1 MNVKALFQKKETP
14 PRCSA
19 VILAA
24 GNSER
29 MGTDKA
35 LMELGGMPVL
45 ARTLLAFQ
53 SCELVDDIVVVTR
66 MEKVMEIAGLCKK
79 FGISKASQV
88 ITGGATRAQSSLAG
102 VSAVKARAR
111 LIAIHDG
118 ARPLVTRELIERC
131 IYAARDNMAAVPVI
145 CSTDTLKSVD
155 DRGFVLATVD
165 RAHTVRVQTPQVF
178 DADLIKGALTSA
190 SADDMTITDD
200 CSAIERMGV
209 KAITVE
215 GDVNNIKL
223 TTPDDM
229 PIATAVLKDRGE
241 FRAYR
246 SWV

>member
-1 MNVKALFQKKETP
+1 MNIMGVFKKKDTLP
-14 PRCSA
+14 QCSA

-24 GNSER
+24 GSSER

-45 ARTLLAFQ
+45 ARTLLVFQ
-53 SCELVDDIVVVTR
+53 KSPLVDDIVVVTR

-79 FGISKASQV
+79 YGIGKVSQV
-88 ITGGATRAQSSLAG
+88 ITGGATRAESALAG
-102 VSAVKARAR
+102 VSAVKGSAR

-118 ARPLVTRELIERC
+118 ARPLVTPEVIERC
-131 IYAARDNMAAVPVI
+131 VYAARDNMAAVPVI
-145 CSTDTLKSVD
+145 SSTDTLKAVD
-155 DRGFVLATVD
+155 DKGFVVATVD

-178 DADLIKGALTSA
+178 DADLIKGALTKAA
-190 SADDMTITDD
+190 SDGQAITDD

-209 KAITVE
+209 KAITVQ

-229 PIATAVLKDRGE
+229 LLATAVLKDRGD
-241 FRAYR
+241 FHADRA
-246 SWV
+246 WV